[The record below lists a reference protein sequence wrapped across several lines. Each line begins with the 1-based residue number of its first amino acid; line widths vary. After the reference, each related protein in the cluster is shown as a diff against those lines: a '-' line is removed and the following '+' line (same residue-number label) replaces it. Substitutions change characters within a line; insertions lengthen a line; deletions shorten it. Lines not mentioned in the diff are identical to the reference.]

1 MGSYMSKNNQ
11 NSQSFISY
19 ETLLWLKKQVWAW
32 ILLGIFI
39 MSVFFYIAKG
49 LIVFIG
55 GIALGVYLYNK
66 YGKYEK
72 DNSGNSG
79 GNTANNAN
87 NNSPH
92 GVGEHQKALPF
103 DISHGALRQGEQIF
117 SNTMGFVK
125 SGMMNMLPKQ
135 ENFINF
141 NENKLFN
148 NMWWK
153 NTR

>member
-1 MGSYMSKNNQ
+1 MGSYMSTNQ
-11 NSQSFISY
+11 NSKNLISY
-19 ETLLWLKKQVWAW
+19 ETLLWLKKQLWAW

-55 GIALGVYLYNK
+55 GISLGVYLYNK
-66 YGKYEK
+66 FGKD
-72 DNSGNSG
+72 DNY
-79 GNTANNAN
+79 NNNNNNN
-87 NNSPH
+87 NNSNNVPE
-92 GVGEHQKALPF
+92 GV
-103 DISHGALRQGEQIF
+103 GEQIF
-117 SNTMGFVK
+117 SNTMGLLK
-125 SGMMNMLPKQ
+125 NGITNILPKN

-141 NENKLFN
+141 NNNKLFN

>member
-1 MGSYMSKNNQ
+1 MGSYISKNDKK
-11 NSQSFISY
+11 FISY
-19 ETLLWLKKQVWAW
+19 ETLLWLKKQVWVW

-55 GIALGVYLYNK
+55 GISLGVYLYNK
-66 YGKYEK
+66 YGKDNSIK
-72 DNSGNSG
+72 DNSIKDNSIKDNSINIG
-79 GNTANNAN
+79 DNTENTNLL
-87 NNSPH
+87 P
-92 GVGEHQKALPF
+92 GVG
-103 DISHGALRQGEQIF
+103 DQIF
-117 SNTMGFVK
+117 SNTMNFVK
-125 SGMMNMLPKQ
+125 SGMINMISKK

>member
-1 MGSYMSKNNQ
+1 MGSYISKNDKN
-11 NSQSFISY
+11 FISY

-39 MSVFFYIAKG
+39 MSIFFYIAKG

-55 GIALGVYLYNK
+55 GISLGVYLYNK
-66 YGKYEK
+66 YGKDGKDEK
-72 DNSGNSG
+72 DNSINIGDNIE
-79 GNTANNAN
+79 NT
-87 NNSPH
+87 SLLP
-92 GVGEHQKALPF
+92 GVG
-103 DISHGALRQGEQIF
+103 DQIF
-117 SNTMGFVK
+117 SNTMNFVK
-125 SGMMNMLPKQ
+125 SGMINMISKK

>member
-1 MGSYMSKNNQ
+1 MGSYISKNDKN
-11 NSQSFISY
+11 FISY

-55 GIALGVYLYNK
+55 GISLGVYLYNK
-66 YGKYEK
+66 YGKDGK
-72 DNSGNSG
+72 DNSINIGD
-79 GNTANNAN
+79 NTENTNLF
-87 NNSPH
+87 P
-92 GVGEHQKALPF
+92 GVGDK
-103 DISHGALRQGEQIF
+103 IF
-117 SNTMGFVK
+117 SNTMNFVK
-125 SGMMNMLPKQ
+125 SGMINMIPKK

>member
-1 MGSYMSKNNQ
+1 MGSYISKNDKK
-11 NSQSFISY
+11 FISY
-19 ETLLWLKKQVWAW
+19 ETLLWLKKQVWVW

-55 GIALGVYLYNK
+55 GISLGVYLYNK
-66 YGKYEK
+66 YGKDNSIK
-72 DNSGNSG
+72 DNSINIGD
-79 GNTANNAN
+79 NTENTNLL
-87 NNSPH
+87 P
-92 GVGEHQKALPF
+92 GVG
-103 DISHGALRQGEQIF
+103 DQIF
-117 SNTMGFVK
+117 SNTMNFVK
-125 SGMMNMLPKQ
+125 SGMINMISKK

>member
-1 MGSYMSKNNQ
+1 MSKNNQ

-66 YGKYEK
+66 YGK
-72 DNSGNSG
+72 DDSGTSG

-87 NNSPH
+87 NNSPQ
-92 GVGEHQKALPF
+92 GV
-103 DISHGALRQGEQIF
+103 GEQIF

>member
-1 MGSYMSKNNQ
+1 MGSYISKNDKK
-11 NSQSFISY
+11 FISY

-55 GIALGVYLYNK
+55 GISLGVYLYNK
-66 YGKYEK
+66 YGKDGK
-72 DNSGNSG
+72 DNSINIGD
-79 GNTANNAN
+79 NTENTNLL
-87 NNSPH
+87 P
-92 GVGEHQKALPF
+92 GVG
-103 DISHGALRQGEQIF
+103 DQIF
-117 SNTMGFVK
+117 SNTMNFVK
-125 SGMMNMLPKQ
+125 SGMINMIPKK